1 MLLLIGHE
9 RSFYFM
15 LIMGNSVQFGLQ
27 AAVHSVK
34 YNNNNNNKVKYFI
47 L

>member
-1 MLLLIGHE
+1 
-9 RSFYFM
+9 
-15 LIMGNSVQFGLQ
+15 MGNRVQFGLQ

-34 YNNNNNNKVKYFI
+34 YNNNNNNNKVKYFI